1 MPSCFKPDGSVLVTV
16 EEFDELLRGVKRDS
30 GPGHPWIG
38 LEKTKGGIMDR
49 HKGLLYQATME
60 YLNLLAE
67 TPIGSM
73 PEDPVDLVR
82 QGFASPMRVFVKNE
96 PHSAQ
101 KLATG
106 RVRLIIMVPFH
117 IVLAEMLIFGT
128 QNNKEIRHWDKIPSK
143 PGIGLTEDKHVGKV
157 WNEVSEMLKLGQLA
171 EADVSGY
178 DFSLTEEM
186 FTYDAKRRIELARG
200 HENTAFARVV
210 MNITHAL
217 CRSVFALS
225 DGRMLKQ
232 ETPGVMKS
240 GRYCTSSTNS
250 YIRVLLSH
258 AVGSRYCIA
267 MGDDSLEEYVVE
279 APRLYQ
285 EMGVH
290 VKFYKKCYESF
301 EFCSQTFQGGLSS
314 PSNPAKML
322 FNLLNQRST
331 FEEKCLL
338 FQQWSFEMRNSPE
351 ILLGEEILERS
362 EWPAQNN
369 AKTKSQA

>member
-1 MPSCFKPDGSVLVTV
+1 MTA
-16 EEFDELLRGVKRDS
+16 EEFDELLRGVKRES

-38 LEKTKGGIMDR
+38 LEKTKGGIVDR

-67 TPIGSM
+67 TPIGTM

-101 KLATG
+101 KLETG

-128 QNNKEIRHWDKIPSK
+128 QNNKEIRHWDSIPSK
-143 PGIGLTEDKHVGKV
+143 PGIGLTEDRHVGKV
-157 WNEVSEMLKLGQLA
+157 WDDVKGMLGRGQLA

-178 DFSLTEEM
+178 DFSLTERM
-186 FTYDAKRRIELARG
+186 FYYDALRRVYLAQCKG
-200 HENTAFARVV
+200 GTSFDRVV

-225 DGRMLKQ
+225 DGTMLKQ
-232 ETPGVMKS
+232 EIPGVMKS

-250 YIRVLLSH
+250 YIRVLLSY
-258 AVGSRYCIA
+258 AVGSSFCIS
-267 MGDDSLEEYVVE
+267 MGDDSLEEYVTE
-279 APRLYQ
+279 APRLYK

-290 VKFYKKCYESF
+290 VKFYKKCDNVF
-301 EFCSQTFQGGLSS
+301 EFCSQTFKDGKSF

-322 FNLLNQRST
+322 FNLLNQKGE
-331 FEEKCLL
+331 FKQKCLL
-338 FQQWSFEMRNSPE
+338 FQQWNFEMRNSPA

-369 AKTKSQA
+369 AKTKSQAEGPEKEEKF

>member
-1 MPSCFKPDGSVLVTV
+1 MTA
-16 EEFDELLRGVKRDS
+16 EEFDDLLRGVKRDS

-38 LEKTKGGIMDR
+38 LEKTKGGIVDR

-67 TPIGSM
+67 TPVGSM
-73 PEDPVDLVR
+73 PDDPVDLVR

-101 KLATG
+101 KLETG

-128 QNNKEIRHWDKIPSK
+128 QNNKEIRHWDSIPSK
-143 PGIGLTEDKHVGKV
+143 PGIGLTEDKHVEKV
-157 WNEVSEMLKLGQLA
+157 WNEVEGMLSHGQLA

-186 FTYDAKRRIELARG
+186 FMYDARRRVALAKG
-200 HENTAFARVV
+200 HEGTAFERVV
-210 MNITHAL
+210 KNITHVL

-225 DGRMLKQ
+225 DGRMYKQ
-232 ETPGVMKS
+232 EIPGVMKS

-250 YIRVLLSH
+250 YIRVLLSY

-267 MGDDSLEEYVVE
+267 MGDDSLEEYVEE
-279 APRLYQ
+279 APQIYK

-290 VKFYKKCYESF
+290 VKFYKKCQTTF
-301 EFCSQTFQGGLSS
+301 EFCSQTFKDGVSA

-322 FNLLNQRST
+322 FNLLNQRDG
-331 FEEKCLL
+331 FDKKCLL
-338 FQQWSFEMRNSPE
+338 FQQWNFEMRNSPA

-369 AKTKSQA
+369 AKTKPQEQD